1 MEMKVRLT
9 SRDRE
14 MLLDIYRLGF
24 FTANQITHIYWPDPA
39 VSFDVRKNRAE
50 QRIHKLRT
58 NGYLQNLLRFNEAP
72 QVQKVHAVYSIGK
85 EGLRYFKE
93 LGLADPA
100 HRPRKVSTAAWFY
113 GRHTLIGNNLFAVL
127 RCLERDRED
136 LKLVSWEGERDCAY
150 QVSIGSRTIKF
161 NPDGLL
167 TLSLAGGLDVYLYL
181 EVDQG
186 GMTRREIHRKVD
198 RYLSFYLSGRYREIG
213 LPGMPRLLWLACD
226 RLRAIKLMTYTRE
239 ACYRYSERHQA
250 PAATEFRAYA
260 TDIVT
265 AGLDRLDDGV
275 VPDRILDPKIFL
287 RRPRESTPAHP
298 FASATAGSGLEQSA

>member
-1 MEMKVRLT
+1 MQMKIRLT
-9 SRDRE
+9 ARDRE

-24 FTANQITHIYWPDPA
+24 FTVNQITHIYWPDPEA
-39 VSFDVRKNRAE
+39 TFEARKNRAE
-50 QRIHKLRT
+50 QRIFKLRT

-72 QVQKVHAVYSIGK
+72 QAQKVHAVYSIGK
-85 EGLRYFKE
+85 QGLRYFKE

-113 GRHTLIGNNLFAVL
+113 GRHTLIGNSLYAVL
-127 RCLERDRED
+127 RCLERDGD

-150 QVSIGSRTIKF
+150 QVSVGSRTVKF

-167 TLSLAGGLDVYLYL
+167 TVSLAGGPDVYLYL

-198 RYLSFYLSGRYREIG
+198 KYLSFYLSGRYREIG
-213 LPGMPRLLWLACD
+213 LAGMPRLLWLASD
-226 RLRAIKLMTYTRE
+226 RLRAIKLMSYTRE
-239 ACYRYSERHQA
+239 ACYQYYERRQA
-250 PAATEFRAYA
+250 PAAIEFRAYA

-265 AGLDRLDDGV
+265 AGIDLLDVGK
-275 VPDRILDPKIFL
+275 VPDRILDPGIFL
-287 RRPRESTPAHP
+287 RRPQESTPAHP
-298 FASATAGSGLEQSA
+298 FASVGALEKSA